1 MFLEY
6 FKKAAERAQ
15 WRFREKGGSDRIT
28 EPLTVESKETACGK
42 FSVTKT
48 VYRVEKD
55 RISRIFV
62 TDGDQLSVLVEGM
75 IFNQPTCA
83 YTSFSLP
90 LAEDLSCNV
99 AGKNRL
105 VFRSKGFGAKLFRV
119 FHSVDGEDAMENGG
133 LLLPDGF
140 QSGLMNFSAYSGIKT
155 FGCRHVSAYA
165 MTEDGS
171 DRIPGWHM
179 EGKGTVEITAP
190 DKSCRLR
197 LVLDE
202 MSVTLDDPVLGTVQT
217 ILL

>member
-6 FKKAAERAQ
+6 FKKTAEEPR
-15 WRFREKGGSDRIT
+15 WRFRVRCGSDRIV
-28 EPLTVESKETACGK
+28 EPLLIASKKTSCGQ
-42 FSVTKT
+42 FSVTET
-48 VYRVEKD
+48 VYRVDED
-55 RISRIFV
+55 GISRAFV
-62 TDGDQLSVLVEGM
+62 TDGRQLSVLIEKM
-75 IFNQPTCA
+75 TFDQPTCA
-83 YTSFSLP
+83 YTTFSLP
-90 LAEDLSCNV
+90 LADDLSCNV
-99 AGKNRL
+99 AGKSRL
-105 VFRSKGFGAKLFRV
+105 VVRSKGFGAKLFRV

-140 QSGLMNFSAYSGIKT
+140 QGGLMNFSAYSGIKT

-202 MSVTLDDPVLGTVQT
+202 TSVTLDDPVLGTVQT